1 MKYKPNMT
9 EEEKELFYTECLI
22 ALNKVCRD
30 SLSKKHEKVL
40 IRQYNQRIARLIGK
54 RNKLVPDKDTYYGA

>member
-1 MKYKPNMT
+1 MKYKPDMT

-30 SLSKKHEKVL
+30 SLHPKYEDTL
-40 IRQYNQRIARLIGK
+40 RRQYNMSIMRLIQK
-54 RNKLVPDKDTYYGA
+54 RNALEKKQEPYFGA